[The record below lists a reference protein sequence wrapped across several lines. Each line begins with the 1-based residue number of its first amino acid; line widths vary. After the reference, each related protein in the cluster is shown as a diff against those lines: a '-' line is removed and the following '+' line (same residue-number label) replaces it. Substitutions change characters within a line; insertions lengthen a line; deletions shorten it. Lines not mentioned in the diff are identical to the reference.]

1 MDLQDIRFLQILKE
15 IDGNQS
21 PSQRDLARK
30 LNISLG
36 LVNSFIKRLAK
47 KGYVKITTVSSNRLR
62 YVLTP
67 QGFGEKTRLTYKFI
81 RYSFHFY
88 KEALS
93 NLMDLLNES
102 KNRRPEKVIFYG
114 VDDLTEIALIF
125 LRSTNMKII
134 GIADDQ
140 KKGEKF
146 FDYTII
152 SSSELKGLEF
162 DKILITAIESRENM
176 FNKLLAKKI
185 PKEKIIML
193 A

>member
-15 IDGNQS
+15 IDSNQS

-47 KGYVKITTVSSNRLR
+47 KGYVKITTVPSNRLR
-62 YVLTP
+62 YALTP

-81 RYSFHFY
+81 RYSFRFY

-93 NLMDLLNES
+93 NLLDLLDES
-102 KNRRPEKVIFYG
+102 KGRKPEKVILYG

-125 LRSTNMKII
+125 LRSTNMKIV
-134 GIADDQ
+134 GIVDDQ

-146 FDYTII
+146 FNYTII
-152 SSSELKGLEF
+152 SSAELNDLEF

-176 FNKLLAKKI
+176 FNKLLENKI
-185 PKEKIIML
+185 PKGKIIML

>member
-1 MDLQDIRFLQILKE
+1 MDLQDIRSLQILEE
-15 IDGNQS
+15 INSNQN

-47 KGYVKITTVSSNRLR
+47 KGYVKITTIPSKRLS
-62 YVLTP
+62 YMLTP

-81 RYSFHFY
+81 RYSFRFY
-88 KEALS
+88 KEAFS
-93 NLMDLLNES
+93 NLMDLLNKSRTGRME
-102 KNRRPEKVIFYG
+102 RVIFYG

-125 LRSTNMKII
+125 LKSTDVKII
-134 GIADDQ
+134 GIADDE

-146 FDYTII
+146 FDHII
-152 SSSELKGLEF
+152 MSSKELGGLEF
-162 DKILITAIESRENM
+162 DKIFITTIGSEKTI
-176 FNKLLAKKI
+176 FNKLLQQKI

>member
-185 PKEKIIML
+185 PKKKIIML